1 MQDFI
6 KHWMPFWFIPADPE
20 KYGQLPTGFS
30 KQFVLKLEMA
40 SGKETVMTRTK
51 ANIGYGIP
59 FEADITLNIVRD
71 GRTKQN
77 VSKDQ
82 RDLTDHPEELI

>member
-1 MQDFI
+1 
-6 KHWMPFWFIPADPE
+6 
-20 KYGQLPTGFS
+20 
-30 KQFVLKLEMA
+30 MA